1 MNDDDSTSEEGVDA
15 FTRVSM
21 RRAVRSGVGRVVGSS
36 QGAYYRPTDDGD
48 SQNFW
53 LPITNSNREMTFC
66 RTMVEF
72 WLTNLEKQKLPTG
85 LPAGPRSL
93 PPHFGPFYPQVDRFF
108 AIKFLWTN
116 GGQRST
122 WDELY
127 FSRTFQEFG
136 QTDCA

>member
-36 QGAYYRPTDDGD
+36 QGAYYRDRRWKFWFWFSANHKLQPRDD
-48 SQNFW
+48 
-53 LPITNSNREMTFC
+53 L
-66 RTMVEF
+66 
-72 WLTNLEKQKLPTG
+72 
-85 LPAGPRSL
+85 LPARWWSFGQLIWKNKNFRLVNRL

>member
-36 QGAYYRPTDDGD
+36 RGAYYRPADGG
-48 SQNFW
+48 SFGFGF

-93 PPHFGPFYPQVDRFF
+93 PPHFGPFYPQLDRFF
-108 AIKFLWTN
+108 ANKISL
-116 GGQRST
+116 
-122 WDELY
+122 DER
-127 FSRTFQEFG
+127 RTTEHLEELVRMPNPS
-136 QTDCA
+136 

>member
-48 SQNFW
+48 SQKMVFNHK
-53 LPITNSNREMTFC
+53 LQPRDVTFC

-72 WLTNLEKQKLPTG
+72 WLTNLKKQKLPTG
-85 LPAGPRSL
+85 WRSPL
-93 PPHFGPFYPQVDRFF
+93 PPHFGPF
-108 AIKFLWTN
+108 
-116 GGQRST
+116 
-122 WDELY
+122 
-127 FSRTFQEFG
+127 
-136 QTDCA
+136 

>member
-53 LPITNSNREMTFC
+53 LPIINSNREMTFC
-66 RTMVEF
+66 
-72 WLTNLEKQKLPTG
+72 
-85 LPAGPRSL
+85 
-93 PPHFGPFYPQVDRFF
+93 PHD
-108 AIKFLWTN
+108 
-116 GGQRST
+116 GGV
-122 WDELY
+122 L
-127 FSRTFQEFG
+127 
-136 QTDCA
+136 AN

>member
-36 QGAYYRPTDDGD
+36 RGAYYRPTDDGD

-66 RTMVEF
+66 
-72 WLTNLEKQKLPTG
+72 
-85 LPAGPRSL
+85 
-93 PPHFGPFYPQVDRFF
+93 PHD
-108 AIKFLWTN
+108 
-116 GGQRST
+116 GGV
-122 WDELY
+122 L
-127 FSRTFQEFG
+127 
-136 QTDCA
+136 AN